1 MPSSHASFGDSDQVF
16 SLSIYQPVSKCYF
29 AGGIVYRGLSLSVE
43 TDRTVK
49 FNVGDLY
56 SGGASEL
63 LFSGGE
69 CVILA

>member
-1 MPSSHASFGDSDQVF
+1 M
-16 SLSIYQPVSKCYF
+16 
-29 AGGIVYRGLSLSVE
+29 E